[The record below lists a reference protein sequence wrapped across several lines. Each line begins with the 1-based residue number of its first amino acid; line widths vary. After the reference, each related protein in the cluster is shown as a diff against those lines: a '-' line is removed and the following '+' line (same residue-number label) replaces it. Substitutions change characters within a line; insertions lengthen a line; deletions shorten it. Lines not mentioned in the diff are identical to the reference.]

1 MGRLLAPSYKKLHFY
16 IYDRTPEF
24 QSTFQTLLLTQ
35 SLTTVEGHPVIG
47 TSANPGRSSALV
59 HATVVTDARLLQASS
74 IAPAVEQ
81 LRIGAI
87 VSPGNSFGWMEG
99 GFDLAINLYYL
110 SLLDTSASATEISTR
125 SVSAAVQA
133 ALMHASPYSMAYNPV
148 QTAVRIP
155 APTLLSHISPPQT
168 LKQPGRP
175 VPDLIH
181 LPTMATP
188 TRIARSQHERLCDST
203 VFNCTW
209 NLMSVLADTHL
220 FADEDHHTEPT
231 LHVMLTG
238 LGTGVG
244 RVPAEV
250 AALHMFKA
258 IYYYAKVV
266 NMQQHAQSPQ
276 DSHDI
281 AKFIQTNLQQVP
293 AP

>member
-16 IYDRTPEF
+16 IYDRTTEF
-24 QSTFQTLLLTQ
+24 QTTFQSLLASQT
-35 SLTTVEGHPVIG
+35 LTTAEGHPVIG
-47 TSANPGRSSALV
+47 TSTSASSSTLV
-59 HATVVTDARLLQASS
+59 HATVVTDAGLLQASS

-110 SLLDTSASATEISTR
+110 SLLDSSVAEVNTR
-125 SVSAAVQA
+125 SVSAAVQMA
-133 ALMHASPYSMAYNPV
+133 MMHSSPYSMAYNPV

-155 APTLLSHISPPQT
+155 ASFLLAHITPPQT
-168 LKQPGRP
+168 LKQPGKP

-188 TRIARSQHERLCDST
+188 TRIARAQHERLCDST

-220 FADEDHHTEPT
+220 FAHDEHHAEPT
-231 LHVMLTG
+231 LNVMLTG

-244 RVPAEV
+244 RVPAEA

-276 DSHDI
+276 ESKDI
-281 AKFIQTNLQQVP
+281 VKFIQTNLQQMP